1 MRPGM
6 LALAALMAAVVAF
19 ACLLCGCASGEVE
32 AVSFDLPISDKQA
45 PEIAAYGIE
54 SEVG

>member
-1 MRPGM
+1 MRAGLPLLVAIM
-6 LALAALMAAVVAF
+6 AAILLAALLA
-19 ACLLCGCASGEVE
+19 GCASGEVE

-45 PEIAAYGIE
+45 PEIAAYGAE